1 MFLCLSQHH
10 NTYILITYIYMYRAR
25 DYIIHFFMLHIYI
38 VYICIQ
44 TYIHMVRVWFI
55 IYICTHIYIINRK
68 PAGMCRPLLKKK
80 PLVLRARRS
89 DASTTSI
96 AFGDTCVVPA
106 AMPELSATYLHWSSI
121 LIYFN
126 GIVHNKPTS
135 YWGTPIYGKPQ
146 MRDTGGCLGS

>member
-1 MFLCLSQHH
+1 MYT
-10 NTYILITYIYMYRAR
+10 NIYTHGTCM
-25 DYIIHFFMLHIYI
+25 IY
-38 VYICIQ
+38 Y
-44 TYIHMVRVWFI
+44 

-106 AMPELSATYLHWSSI
+106 AMPELSAIYLH
-121 LIYFN
+121 
-126 GIVHNKPTS
+126 
-135 YWGTPIYGKPQ
+135 
-146 MRDTGGCLGS
+146 